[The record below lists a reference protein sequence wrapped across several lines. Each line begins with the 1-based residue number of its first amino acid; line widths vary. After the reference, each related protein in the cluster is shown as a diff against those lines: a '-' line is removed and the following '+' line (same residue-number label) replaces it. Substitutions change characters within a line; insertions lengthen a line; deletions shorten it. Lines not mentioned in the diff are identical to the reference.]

1 MNEIGQI
8 FHHILVPTDGSQ
20 PSNDA
25 GETAVQLALIHHAR
39 LTFVYVVDDSVV
51 DKLTI
56 SMHKSRDN
64 VIRDLNHSGQQYLDH
79 LVRMTRNTDLKTNT
93 VICQG
98 NPWNEIDRLA
108 RKEGVDLIVIGQ
120 VGRSLARHTVIG
132 PVAERVIQIAACPV
146 LVIK

>member
-1 MNEIGQI
+1 MNETNGI

-25 GETAVQLALIHHAR
+25 GEVAMQLAQIHHAR
-39 LTFVYVVDDSVV
+39 LTFIYVVDDSVV
-51 DKLTI
+51 EKLSV
-56 SMHKSRDN
+56 SMRKNRET
-64 VIRDLNHSGQQYLDH
+64 VIRELRHSGQQYLDH

-98 NPWNEIDRLA
+98 NPWNEIDQLA

-132 PVAERVIQIAACPV
+132 PVAERVIQIAPCPV
-146 LVIK
+146 LVTK

>member
-1 MNEIGQI
+1 MNELNGL

-25 GETAVQLALIHHAR
+25 GEVAVQLAQIHHAR

-51 DKLTI
+51 DKLMV
-56 SMHKSRDN
+56 SMRKSKEN
-64 VIRDLNHSGQQYLDH
+64 VIQDLRHSGQQYLDH
-79 LVRMTRNTDLKTNT
+79 LVRMTRNMDLKTNT

-98 NPWNEIDRLA
+98 NPWNEIDRLT
-108 RKEGVDLIVIGQ
+108 RKESVDLIVIGQ